1 MIHQLMFGGG
11 AAAVSSFS
19 AVTSTGQFN
28 YIEHPDD
35 EATKNYSASQMT
47 IWFNDGSFARKQVPE
62 SRSGTL
68 TVNFNFTVPSGYKL
82 YLVADMGEDMNR
94 SLATIDLNGSEI
106 LSGWPQ
112 NDDNVFVAS
121 SGTSVSTMSFFCSVS
136 NSGYNDGYVVRVRNF
151 VLVPNSAT
159 VNSQWD
165 GPQILANVSGAV
177 ATSS

>member
-11 AAAVSSFS
+11 AAAFSFS

-35 EATKNYSASQMT
+35 EATQNYSASQMT
-47 IWFNDGSFARKQVPE
+47 TWFNDGSFSLNAVPQ

-82 YLVADMGEDMNR
+82 YLVADMGSQMNQ
-94 SLATIDLNGSEI
+94 SLATIDLNGSQI

-121 SGTSVSTMSFFCSVS
+121 SGTSVSTMSFFCDVS
-136 NSGYNDGYVVRVRNF
+136 GSGLNDGYVVRVRNF

-159 VNSQWD
+159 VDSQWD
-165 GPQILANVSGAV
+165 GPDILANVSGAV